1 MQSWIEVDK
10 ENLYTLKINCKGE
23 RTVGKVNKGINIE
36 KIIGFKKLK
45 IKIEKKEKKKRW
57 KKEEKKKTN
66 SIELSKAQRLI
77 TIKSMI

>member
-36 KIIGFKKLK
+36 KIIGLK
-45 IKIEKKEKKKRW
+45 D
-57 KKEEKKKTN
+57 
-66 SIELSKAQRLI
+66 
-77 TIKSMI
+77 